1 MDCKKVLFE
10 NMNAELTQIRTRA
23 EELEAK
29 PEARGRRARR
39 RAPRKCRAAGARD
52 DGRGPRSDG
61 LLSVEHFAG
70 HFVGAI
76 AMVPR
81 NVVIRAVTLAGLL
94 VPWIWLVAIDRLLN
108 RQR

>member
-1 MDCKKVLFE
+1 M
-10 NMNAELTQIRTRA
+10 
-23 EELEAK
+23 
-29 PEARGRRARR
+29 
-39 RAPRKCRAAGARD
+39 
-52 DGRGPRSDG
+52 
-61 LLSVEHFAG
+61 SVEHFAG